1 MDRRIRPRQ
10 QQQAQQSRY
19 RLHLVSKSN
28 GRDTGPYHAANQ
40 VHLLFPCVEEPDR
53 PSPFGSRFM
62 ARAVPVTPNATGRMV
77 TPFSMRMAP
86 ALVPVAVG
94 AKFTVMV
101 QVPFTAMGDE
111 DTHVS
116 VAE

>member
-1 MDRRIRPRQ
+1 MDSHGCKNKPFDCLAVQCIRHRGMHP
-10 QQQAQQSRY
+10 
-19 RLHLVSKSN
+19 
-28 GRDTGPYHAANQ
+28 G
-40 VHLLFPCVEEPDR
+40 LLEVDICVEKPDR

-86 ALVPVAVG
+86 SLVPVAVG

-101 QVPFTAMGDE
+101 QVPFTAIGDE